1 MCALL
6 QHIKKTVIV
15 ILLAIS
21 LLPVYPWVDAFLAEN
36 GRSAYAQ
43 SLPQET
49 TPKVVLQG
57 LDKVTA
63 RVFTL
68 EYHIGEVI
76 RFGTLEIVV
85 RKCWQS
91 SPEDLPEQ
99 AAFLD
104 IVETRPGERT
114 EWIFR
119 GWMFA
124 SSPAISSLEHAVY
137 DVWLLDCINSDQ
149 MS

>member
-1 MCALL
+1 M
-6 QHIKKTVIV
+6 QKKLVTIGIICLGLFSFICGSLSAQTISQANPAQTVDKV
-15 ILLAIS
+15 I
-21 LLPVYPWVDAFLAEN
+21 
-36 GRSAYAQ
+36 
-43 SLPQET
+43 
-49 TPKVVLQG
+49 LQG

-68 EYHIGEVI
+68 EYYIGEVI

-137 DVWLLDCINSDQ
+137 DVWLLECVPAQVQS
-149 MS
+149 

>member
-1 MCALL
+1 M
-6 QHIKKTVIV
+6 QKKLVTIGIICLGLFSFICGSLSAQTISQANPAQTVDKV
-15 ILLAIS
+15 I
-21 LLPVYPWVDAFLAEN
+21 
-36 GRSAYAQ
+36 
-43 SLPQET
+43 
-49 TPKVVLQG
+49 LQG

-68 EYHIGEVI
+68 EYYIGEVI

-137 DVWLLDCINSDQ
+137 DVWLLECVPAQTQS
-149 MS
+149 

>member
-1 MCALL
+1 M
-6 QHIKKTVIV
+6 QKKLVTIGIICLGLFSFICGSLSAQTISQANPAQTVDKV
-15 ILLAIS
+15 I
-21 LLPVYPWVDAFLAEN
+21 
-36 GRSAYAQ
+36 
-43 SLPQET
+43 
-49 TPKVVLQG
+49 LQG

-68 EYHIGEVI
+68 EYYIGEVI
-76 RFGTLEIVV
+76 RVGTLEIVV

-137 DVWLLDCINSDQ
+137 DVWLLECVPAQVQS
-149 MS
+149 

>member
-1 MCALL
+1 MGLMS
-6 QHIKKTVIV
+6 
-15 ILLAIS
+15 ILFR
-21 LLPVYPWVDAFLAEN
+21 PWVTVLGASIYLIPILSVATV
-36 GRSAYAQ
+36 AQ
-43 SLPQET
+43 TALPAVD
-49 TPKVVLQG
+49 KVILQG

-68 EYHIGEVI
+68 DYYIGEVF

-104 IVETRPGERT
+104 IIETRPGEQA

-137 DVWLLDCINSDQ
+137 DVWLLKCVPAKDQ
-149 MS
+149 S

>member
-1 MCALL
+1 MQKQLVTIGIICV
-6 QHIKKTVIV
+6 TFFSVICGSV
-15 ILLAIS
+15 
-21 LLPVYPWVDAFLAEN
+21 
-36 GRSAYAQ
+36 SAQTAAQ
-43 SLPQET
+43 SNPAQT
-49 TPKVVLQG
+49 VDKVILQG

-137 DVWLLDCINSDQ
+137 DVWLLNCIPAQPQS
-149 MS
+149 